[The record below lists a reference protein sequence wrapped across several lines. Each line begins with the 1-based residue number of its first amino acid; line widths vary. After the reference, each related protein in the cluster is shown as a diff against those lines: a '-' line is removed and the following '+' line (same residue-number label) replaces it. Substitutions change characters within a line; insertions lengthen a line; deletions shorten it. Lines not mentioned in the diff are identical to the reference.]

1 MQLYNQF
8 IDFCN
13 SLMKYINTQNLIYGA
28 LISLSFFLVWT
39 AFAVAT
45 SSIRKFYVR
54 CDKLEWYIS
63 RNKVGYDNIDL
74 IDGHC
79 RKISRSF
86 FHCWN
91 KFKKSNGKKPSDFLT
106 KRDAF
111 DAEVSSGMLNHGKTL
126 MKTYIGITTVL
137 LFILNLAQI
146 GKDATVTFNVLV
158 ESMFLPFI
166 YYVVMML
173 VYFIANLIKQQ
184 IYVIATAHFYAL
196 VDSLD
201 KCFDTN
207 DYFAETSQVVYSNV
221 AEPIVEANVEE
232 ETQESQAQVPQ
243 EEAQEEIQ
251 EPQQELAEEEG
262 QESIEAEVEELE
274 NESEAEDQTNNDFSE
289 LENEETEVVEVKEEQ
304 DSEPAANPVVR
315 NWEAEENLDYYD
327 VFKKKNINVDKYI
340 NEIPKEE
347 EYCSP
352 FINVDREF
360 VPSDDMTAE
369 LQEVEEEKWEAPVVE
384 TDEETEEV
392 QEDLLAEFEN
402 VNDQTEL
409 KDVIEEYSEIE
420 NQEESQALQEAN
432 KQAEE
437 DNTQEGQELGGFES
451 LVENTENETDTE
463 EQPAEIEDG
472 LDEEIDVQEDQNE
485 IFEEI
490 DDENDDFDFF
500 NVSESEEN
508 ESDADFFDEEEPV
521 YDEEDKQNDFRSQI
535 EQNLNDSTKEIDSKL
550 EGEQAESDIDLSAI
564 VGEFKQ
570 TYHNDD
576 ESLNKQE
583 REDSETINKTEEIAD
598 NSSVSSADAKEIY
611 AKIND
616 LEELI
621 HSAIADKDSDAKNQK
636 STKSK
641 KSRKGKTKMTKEN
654 EGEKKTRGRP
664 KMQTIDENLVIT
676 SEEQFEDILSR
687 AEKLMRKSEQGLSAS
702 QSKRIEKEL
711 KIMMDAMN
719 KYKEGQ

>member
-13 SLMKYINTQNLIYGA
+13 SLMKYITTQNLVYGA

-54 CDKLEWYIS
+54 CDKLEWHIS
-63 RNKVGYDNIDL
+63 RNKVGYGNINS

-111 DAEVSSGMLNHGKTL
+111 DAEISSGMLNHGKTL

-146 GKDATVTFNVLV
+146 GKDATVTFNILV
-158 ESMFLPFI
+158 EAMFLPFI

-184 IYVIATAHFYAL
+184 IYIIATAHFYAL

-201 KCFDTN
+201 KCFDSN
-207 DYFAETSQVVYSNV
+207 DYFEETRQVFYSNV
-221 AEPIVEANVEE
+221 VEPTTEVRSKEVEE
-232 ETQESQAQVPQ
+232 LQPQEELPKEPEQDAI
-243 EEAQEEIQ
+243 EEAQEPVET
-251 EPQQELAEEEG
+251 ELEEEPNPQTEPEV
-262 QESIEAEVEELE
+262 QE
-274 NESEAEDQTNNDFSE
+274 DNDFSE
-289 LENEETEVVEVKEEQ
+289 LENEETEVVKVQEEQ
-304 DSEPAANPVVR
+304 NKEPAVNPVVR

-347 EYCSP
+347 EYGSP

-360 VPSDDMTAE
+360 IPSDEMTAE
-369 LQEVEEEKWEAPVVE
+369 IQEVEDEKWEAPVVE
-384 TDEETEEV
+384 TNEENEDV
-392 QEDLLAEFEN
+392 QEDSLAEFDNVGEQTDSKDLNEETSETEIQEEIQDTPEEN
-402 VNDQTEL
+402 EQAEDDFQEVEDLVDNAESETD
-409 KDVIEEYSEIE
+409 IEE
-420 NQEESQALQEAN
+420 
-432 KQAEE
+432 
-437 DNTQEGQELGGFES
+437 EL
-451 LVENTENETDTE
+451 D
-463 EQPAEIEDG
+463 EIEDG
-472 LDEEIDVQEDQNE
+472 LESEIDIQEEQND
-485 IFEEI
+485 IFEESEE
-490 DDENDDFDFF
+490 DDDDFDFF
-500 NVSESEEN
+500 NVSKNDDN
-508 ESDADFFDEEEPV
+508 EPDADFFADEESN
-521 YDEEDKQNDFRSQI
+521 YDEEDKQNDFRSQL

-550 EGEQAESDIDLSAI
+550 EDEQADANIDLSAL

-576 ESLNKQE
+576 ENLTEQE
-583 REDSETINKTEEIAD
+583 QEVSETINKTEEPAD
-598 NSSVSSADAKEIY
+598 NIGVSSADAKEIY

-621 HSAIADKDSDAKNQK
+621 HSAIADKNADVKTEK
-636 STKSK
+636 PIKSK
-641 KSRKGKTKMTKEN
+641 KSRKGKTKMTREN

-676 SEEQFEDILSR
+676 TEEQFEDILSR

-719 KYKEGQ
+719 KYKEG